1 LSNKFT
7 LFVIH
12 RYKGVTLE
20 KDFPLSLLAFHTEG
34 YTAGSFKEA
43 VDQVFTK
50 ERLKFLRENSYQISI
65 V

>member
-1 LSNKFT
+1 
-7 LFVIH
+7 
-12 RYKGVTLE
+12 VTLE

-65 V
+65 L